1 MSATVWFGRQRRPCP
16 ATERPPKRAQY
27 LEIGRSSAAPLTGS
41 LSRRLTDDG
50 VDNKANRGDFAGWPV
65 WGWLSPGRIPQSGVP
80 SGPIRVRGPSRSP
93 TSRRTSFGPRPLANR
108 PHRRSNL
115 GRFARGRSR
124 GAIARLDV
132 SMGYL
137 GSSQIISEHFWID
150 EGDCG
155 EGRAIVSLGRA
166 PTAPRLAAL
175 MHQAVQFPGIAG
187 RSASLLRSSRRK
199 ESNEV
204 GHE

>member
-1 MSATVWFGRQRRPCP
+1 
-16 ATERPPKRAQY
+16 
-27 LEIGRSSAAPLTGS
+27 
-41 LSRRLTDDG
+41 
-50 VDNKANRGDFAGWPV
+50 
-65 WGWLSPGRIPQSGVP
+65 
-80 SGPIRVRGPSRSP
+80 
-93 TSRRTSFGPRPLANR
+93 
-108 PHRRSNL
+108 
-115 GRFARGRSR
+115 
-124 GAIARLDV
+124 
-132 SMGYL
+132 MGYL

-187 RSASLLRSSRRK
+187 RSTSLLRSSRRK